1 MAMGILSAR
10 FYSILFPLPFY
21 RYRIK
26 LWLQRMR
33 VLTRC
38 RSHCDLSFQISSMLI
53 FVHRRNSFSHTH
65 FIPIRSTRPIK
76 LARTMNTFW
85 RISSSERIPTSI
97 CTLYVFVR
105 IRLSQLLPPL
115 LLFTI
120 ATSRIAQIRYCTTRY
135 SDELV
140 KHLENSIFFRKNRYS
155 SMLCSSENAS
165 TEALNR
171 RMFQGNAVSGSFGS
185 NKDDREIRP
194 ETFSIVHVIHVDISP
209 RGRS

>member
-1 MAMGILSAR
+1 
-10 FYSILFPLPFY
+10 
-21 RYRIK
+21 
-26 LWLQRMR
+26 MR
-33 VLTRC
+33 
-38 RSHCDLSFQISSMLI
+38 
-53 FVHRRNSFSHTH
+53 RRNSFSHTH

-76 LARTMNTFW
+76 LARTMNVFW

-97 CTLYVFVR
+97 CILYVFAR
-105 IRLSQLLPPL
+105 IRLSQLLAPL

-120 ATSRIAQIRYCTTRY
+120 ATSRISQISYCTIRY
-135 SDELV
+135 SNELV

-155 SMLCSSENAS
+155 SILCSSESAS

-171 RMFQGNAVSGSFGS
+171 RMFQENAVFGSFGS

-194 ETFSIVHVIHVDISP
+194 ETFSIVHVIHVDISL